1 MVIREAGDGST
12 YVSTQEEHAELSA
25 QFAAHWG
32 NDRFARLR
40 PYDTMVF
47 ATTFHDSGY
56 REWEGVPRM
65 DLEKGRPYGHRERIP
80 GFEDTELKAYRR
92 NADWVRGHDLY
103 AGLLVSMHRTGL
115 WRGRYDVLTRPKPR
129 IRDLSDGV
137 RTVLR
142 ELEDQQQQDKAVLA
156 AENSGF
162 EDELWINYRMLQLF
176 DLLSLYFCCDG
187 YGDAG
192 FKEERLAPIPAAYA
206 PDDAVELCITPN
218 ADGSVK
224 MDPYPFDVAPLRVSV
239 RTRRMKPGRY
249 QSEPDCRAA
258 YYKTPATLLHFDIT
272 D

>member
-56 REWEGVPRM
+56 REWEGMPRM
-65 DLEKGRPYGHRERIP
+65 DVEKGRPYGHRERIP

-115 WRGRYDVLTRPKPR
+115 WRGRYDVLTSPKPQNPR
-129 IRDLSDGV
+129 P
-137 RTVLR
+137 
-142 ELEDQQQQDKAVLA
+142 
-156 AENSGF
+156 
-162 EDELWINYRMLQLF
+162 
-176 DLLSLYFCCDG
+176 
-187 YGDAG
+187 
-192 FKEERLAPIPAAYA
+192 ERRGEGRARRARGPAATGQGRSGRRQ
-206 PDDAVELCITPN
+206 LRLRITPN
-218 ADGSVK
+218 PDGSVK
-224 MDPYPFDVAPLRVSV
+224 MDPYPFDVAPLRVAV
-239 RTRRMKPGRY
+239 RARQM
-249 QSEPDCRAA
+249 QSGSYSSEADCREA
-258 YYKTPATLLHFDIT
+258 YYKTPAALLHFDIT
-272 D
+272 A